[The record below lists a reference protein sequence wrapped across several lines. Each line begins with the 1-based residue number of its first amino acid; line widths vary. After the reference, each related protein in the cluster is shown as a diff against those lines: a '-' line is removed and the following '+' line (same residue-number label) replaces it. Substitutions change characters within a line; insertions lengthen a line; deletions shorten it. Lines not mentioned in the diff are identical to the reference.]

1 MLTVRRHPD
10 VRSFLARAEPWLLE
24 AEIERAGPLQSAR
37 QARVDDSRYQ
47 KPTYWAT
54 IENGDQIV
62 GCAYRTP
69 PYRVGVTALPQTAF
83 APLVLDLEAV
93 YQERVSGFSGV
104 DPAASALADLWIA
117 RHGGSSSIVSRQ
129 FLFLLGTAEPVAASP
144 AGALRPAA
152 QRDAALAKEWGDAA
166 AAESGLAP
174 LDGDLCVRLIDVGQ
188 LLVWDDGA
196 ARCILGLLH
205 NTPRAAALAIVYTP
219 PAARRKGYARRA
231 VAALNE
237 QLAERGVAKR
247 YFLVDPGSR
256 AAQALARRLGAELV
270 HASVDIDFTWAGR

>member
-37 QARVDDSRYQ
+37 QARVDDSRYL

-54 IENGDQIV
+54 IEDGDEIV

-69 PYRVGVTALPQTAF
+69 PYRVGVTALPQAAF

-93 YQERVSGFSGV
+93 YRERVSGFSGV
-104 DPAASALADLWIA
+104 DPAASALADIWLA

-129 FLFLLGTAEPVAASP
+129 FLFLLGTAEPAAGP

-152 QRDAALAKEWGDAA
+152 QRDAALVKEWGDAA

-174 LDGDLCVRLIDVGQ
+174 LDGNLCVRLIGAGQ
-188 LLVWDDGA
+188 LYVWDDGGP
-196 ARCILGLLH
+196 RCVLGLLH

-219 PAARRKGYARRA
+219 PAARRRGFARRA
-231 VAALNE
+231 VGALND
-237 QLAERGVAKR
+237 QLAERGVGKR
-247 YFLVDPGSR
+247 YFLVDPGNR
-256 AAQALARRLGAELV
+256 AAQALAGRLGSELV
-270 HASVDIDFTWAGR
+270 HAAVDIDFS